1 MQFEDRFARA
11 IDQAARL
18 AMRDRH
24 VAADE
29 IHRQLDDHTNTA
41 ESSALEEC
49 GADLRQRFG
58 LEFWPRAVRPANAGP
73 RGCIPG
79 CEVAQWRGFAA
90 SIHRG
95 TTYPRNPGTAD
106 FKRVRSVL

>member
-29 IHRQLDDHTNTA
+29 IHRQLDDHPNTA

-58 LEFWPRAVRPANAGP
+58 LEFWHRAVRPANAGP
-73 RGCIPG
+73 RGCIPPVPHTNG
-79 CEVAQWRGFAA
+79 YACSRSPSAQISSATA
-90 SIHRG
+90 SSTR
-95 TTYPRNPGTAD
+95 D
-106 FKRVRSVL
+106 S